1 MFEDSENLASVPKTE
16 VFSCPNA
23 AKIDDSVGGE
33 AFLAYS
39 ASVLFPVPNAPVTWP
54 LRLQAFVN
62 AGSLLPLNQGK
73 VQGVCS

>member
-1 MFEDSENLASVPKTE
+1 MFEDSENLALVLKTE
-16 VFSCPNA
+16 VFLVLIA

-54 LRLQAFVN
+54 LRFQAFVN
-62 AGSLLPLNQGK
+62 AGSLLPLDQGEFR
-73 VQGVCS
+73 GVCS